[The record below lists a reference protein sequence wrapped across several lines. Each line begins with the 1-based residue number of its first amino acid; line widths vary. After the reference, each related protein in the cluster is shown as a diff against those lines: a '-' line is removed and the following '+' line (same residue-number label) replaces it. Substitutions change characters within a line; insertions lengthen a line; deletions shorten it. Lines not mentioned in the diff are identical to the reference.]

1 MLQTKNLFLQY
12 LATSSIIAVNLDFII
27 YSMTIIIVTV
37 ALSLIHFSRQ
47 RISRALQDLANAATL
62 GYVGHYFNSIRSN
75 SGSDSEDNNKDKS
88 AEDNKDVNKN
98 NSNDNSNNNNS
109 NNNNSNNS
117 TTK

>member
-1 MLQTKNLFLQY
+1 MLTINLYLQY
-12 LATSSIIAVNLDFII
+12 LASLSIFAVNLDLII

-37 ALSLIHFSRQ
+37 ALIHFSRQ
-47 RISRALQDLANAATL
+47 RLSRALQDLANAATL

-75 SGSDSEDNNKDKS
+75 SGSDSDDNNKDKS
-88 AEDNKDVNKN
+88 AEDKKDVNKN
-98 NSNDNSNNNNS
+98 ISNDNSNNNKS